1 MKKFKILIPV
11 FNDWQSLIK
20 LLNEIDSVL
29 GKIEENCEFSCLI
42 INDASTSKI
51 PDIKLSKNITSIE
64 IINMK
69 INKGHARC
77 NAFGLRYL
85 SEKSNSDYVILMDG
99 DGEDRPSEIRSL
111 VTKIF
116 SNPNTS
122 VVAERIKRSEGLLF
136 KTLYELHKI
145 IVLIFTGKN
154 IKFGNY
160 SCLTSLDVK
169 ILSDKKSLWSS
180 FSGTV
185 RKYIKNLNSIESI
198 RGKRYYGPSQMSF
211 FNLIIH
217 SLSILAVFKIEVFLR
232 SAIILILTSYL
243 TLKFYSIGLLII
255 IILVIFNLVIY
266 LVSLREKKESLLNS
280 HLDVESKNIIT
291 QQ

>member
-20 LLNEIDSVL
+20 LLNEIDSVI

-51 PDIKLSKNITSIE
+51 PDIKLLKNLTSIE

-111 VTKIF
+111 VAKIF

-160 SCLTSLDVK
+160 SCLTLLDVK

-180 FSGTV
+180 FSGTL
-185 RKYIKNLNSIESI
+185 KYHIKNLNSINSV
-198 RGKRYYGPSQMSF
+198 RGSRYFGPSKMSL

-217 SLSILAVFKIEVFLR
+217 SFSIIAVFKTNVFFR
-232 SAIILILTSYL
+232 SIILIIIASYL
-243 TLKFYSIGLLII
+243 ISLAPVIVSIFQIL
-255 IILVIFNLVIY
+255 LVIFNMLIY
-266 LVSLREKKESLLNS
+266 LISLRENKEQLLNS
-280 HLDVESKNIIT
+280 EKNKKNSLIFSH
-291 QQ
+291 

>member
-243 TLKFYSIGLLII
+243 TLKFNSIGLLII

>member
-1 MKKFKILIPV
+1 MKKFTILIPV

-20 LLNEIDSVL
+20 LLNEIDSVI

-51 PDIKLSKNITSIE
+51 PDIKLLKNLTSIE

-85 SEKSNSDYVILMDG
+85 SEKSNNDYVILMDG

-111 VTKIF
+111 VAKIF

-160 SCLTSLDVK
+160 SCLTLLDVK

-211 FNLIIH
+211 LNLIIH

-232 SAIILILTSYL
+232 SAIILILTFYL
-243 TLKFYSIGLLII
+243 SLKFNSIGLLII
-255 IILVIFNLVIY
+255 ITLVIFNLVIY

>member
-42 INDASTSKI
+42 INDASTTKI

-243 TLKFYSIGLLII
+243 TLKFNSIGLLII

>member
-20 LLNEIDSVL
+20 LLNEIDSVIE
-29 GKIEENCEFSCLI
+29 KIEENCEFSCLI

-51 PDIKLSKNITSIE
+51 PDIKLLKNITSIE

-85 SEKSNSDYVILMDG
+85 SEKSNNDYVILMDG

-111 VTKIF
+111 VAKIF

-160 SCLTSLDVK
+160 SCLTPLDVK

-211 FNLIIH
+211 LNLIIH

-232 SAIILILTSYL
+232 SAIILILTFYL
-243 TLKFYSIGLLII
+243 SLKFNSIGLLII
-255 IILVIFNLVIY
+255 ITLVIFNLVIY

>member
-243 TLKFYSIGLLII
+243 TLKFNSIGLFII
-255 IILVIFNLVIY
+255 VILVIFNLVIY
-266 LVSLREKKESLLNS
+266 LVSLREKKDSLLNS

>member
-1 MKKFKILIPV
+1 MKKFTILIPV

-20 LLNEIDSVL
+20 LLNEIDSVI

-51 PDIKLSKNITSIE
+51 PDIKLLKNLTSIE

-111 VTKIF
+111 VAKIF

-160 SCLTSLDVK
+160 SCLTLLDVK

-232 SAIILILTSYL
+232 SAIILILTFYL
-243 TLKFYSIGLLII
+243 SLKFNSIGLLII